1 MSMADPASSTAAGFL
16 GVKYAVLV
24 AGFAGGVI
32 SLAYLQELSRGQMV
46 IAVLAGSAC
55 AGYLTPV
62 AIPVLAG
69 AMGIAATPH
78 LENAAAFLLGLT
90 SMNIIPGLLR
100 LSEIFRRD
108 PAGVLRG
115 RKNRP

>member
-1 MSMADPASSTAAGFL
+1 MAEPTAAAAVGSVL
-16 GVKYAVLV
+16 GVKYAALV

-32 SLAYLQELSRGQMV
+32 SLAYLQELSRPQMV
-46 IAVLAGSAC
+46 LAVLAGAAC

-69 AMGIAATPH
+69 AIGIAASPN

-90 SMNIIPGLLR
+90 SMNIIPGLMR

-108 PAGVLRG
+108 PAGALRG
-115 RKNRP
+115 KDTP